1 MPEASRAVA
10 LYDDR
15 CSLCTLFAQFVKS
28 LTKMELVGH
37 YSPQGASLR
46 KSRLESDALEMFWII
61 DKNTAYGGRAAIWP
75 LLKMSIKRQQKKT
88 RVDDAKSLNT
98 GATAPKESCQISD
111 CSGVKHVFIRS
122 ASLIRN
128 SKVIHVNRTHNQ

>member
-1 MPEASRAVA
+1 MLEANRAVA

-28 LTKMELVGH
+28 LTEIELVGH

-46 KSRLESDALEMFWII
+46 KSMLESDALEMFWII

-88 RVDDAKSLNT
+88 RGDNAKSPNT
-98 GATAPKESCQISD
+98 STTTPKESCHIAD
-111 CSGVKHVFIRS
+111 CSGARHVFIRS

-128 SKVIHVNRTHNQ
+128 SRIIHVNRVS